1 MAVIKKGQASNFEWS
16 IPSGIV
22 SVSGRI
28 VSIRKN
34 DSIDKETLQNEE
46 GETDGVVY
54 LDPNSSGTVEV
65 IMPSGGAAQLSLAS
79 EITVDGA
86 TCYVESVEKSWERRG
101 WAKMSISFHGWHAI
115 SG

>member
-1 MAVIKKGQASNFEWS
+1 MAVIKKGQAANFEWS
-16 IPSGIV
+16 IPSGTV

-34 DSIDKETLQNEE
+34 SEIDKEILQNED
-46 GETDGVVY
+46 GETDGIVY
-54 LDPNSSGTVEV
+54 LDANSSGTVDV
-65 IMPSGGAAQLSLAS
+65 IMPVGGAEQLALAS

-86 TCYVESVEKSWERRG
+86 ACFVESVEKSWERRG

-115 SG
+115 SN